1 MAMTLFRFG
10 ILLCCVSTLG
20 LNLARAANVGEILDP
35 VKLVD
40 VDGEQ
45 IDIPDFGKKVLV
57 IFYNDADKADLNDP
71 LADAIKAADFDQEL
85 HRGIGIANLKDSKAP
100 NFIIRGVIRGKIEK
114 YESTIL
120 TDPDLRLPKAWDL
133 GDCNN
138 ESIVMLIDKEQKLVR
153 SHRGGVRGEDISTWV
168 AHLQR
173 LIASPSGTAEANET
187 PEAQAAAEKPS
198 GSASTGGS
206 PTAEIATRGEPG
218 SQAEEYDVQS
228 PVDDLLNL

>member
-20 LNLARAANVGEILDP
+20 LNLARAANVGEILEP
-35 VKLVD
+35 VKLAD

-45 IDIPDFGKKVLV
+45 TDIPDFGKKVLV
-57 IFYNDADKADLNDP
+57 IFYNDADRADLNDP
-71 LADAIKAADFDQEL
+71 LADAIKAADFDPES

-138 ESIVMLIDKEQKLVR
+138 DSIVMLVGKDRKLER
-153 SHRGGVRGEDISTWV
+153 TQRGGIRGQDITDWV

-173 LIASPSGTAEANET
+173 LIASPPGPVKPNET
-187 PEAQAAAEKPS
+187 SETQAAAEKSS
-198 GSASTGGS
+198 GGVSTAG
-206 PTAEIATRGEPG
+206 ATRPASAG
-218 SQAEEYDVQS
+218 DS
-228 PVDDLLNL
+228 PSVEIRAQGGA